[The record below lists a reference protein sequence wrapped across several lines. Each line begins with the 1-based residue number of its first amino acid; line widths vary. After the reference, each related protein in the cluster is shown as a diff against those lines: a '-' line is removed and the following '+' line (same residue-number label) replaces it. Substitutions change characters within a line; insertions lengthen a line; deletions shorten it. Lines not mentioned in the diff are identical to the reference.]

1 MLSESE
7 PYLRELIHR
16 FIGREE
22 YREIQFEGIEDL
34 LEFLKE
40 GVRNNPK
47 NFQMRI
53 FEDLK
58 FG

>member
-47 NFQMRI
+47 NF
-53 FEDLK
+53 
-58 FG
+58 